1 MLVCCDWVMREMTEI
16 LTLPGNFRQEEEF
29 GGGQDAALF
38 LIKAVSFRS
47 RPGNWLG
54 QAM

>member
-1 MLVCCDWVMREMTEI
+1 MRERTDI

-47 RPGNWLG
+47 CPANRLG